1 MGNWG
6 ENNPYNAKWFSRNPW
21 PLFESLMV
29 EAVMKFAF
37 DFGSQNNSPKRSA
50 RTRLF
55 ILPLN
60 ENQEKQITSFSL
72 KNTFLSL

>member
-37 DFGSQNNSPKRSA
+37 DFGSQEL
-50 RTRLF
+50 T
-55 ILPLN
+55 
-60 ENQEKQITSFSL
+60 QTQ
-72 KNTFLSL
+72 